1 MHRNCCFI
9 AQELVFHYSM
19 NKKELCYILIVV
31 VMGVSLLLG
40 FAVEVFGIDLG
51 QAAWVAGWVSSP
63 VALAVG
69 FVFAMLFGKAF
80 PDFNKTMSKK
90 LLQYSVIGLGFGMN
104 VDKALASGSEGM
116 MFTIVSVFGTL
127 ALGWLFG
134 RKLLGVDSQTSYLL
148 SSGTAICGGSAIAAV
163 GPIIKARAESMSV
176 ALGVV
181 FILNAIAL
189 FVFPIIGDALSMTM
203 KQFGMWAAIAI
214 HDTSSVVG
222 AGAAYDQMHPELV
235 ASQGVSALEVA
246 TTIKLTRALW
256 IVVLA
261 LVTPFFFRKS
271 LANTADGQ
279 SKPWYSSV
287 PRFIVWFIVAILFNT
302 YILSNASILGDNAAA
317 MGAQFSGAVNKL
329 AKHLITLSLF
339 FIGASLTRET
349 LRSVGLRPLIQGV
362 LLWACI
368 SCVSLAYI
376 FWLE

>member
-1 MHRNCCFI
+1 MHRNWCFI

-40 FAVEVFGIDLG
+40 FTVEVFGIDLG

-235 ASQGVSALEVA
+235 AQQGVSALEVA

-261 LVTPFFFRKS
+261 LVTPFFFRKQ
-271 LANTADGQ
+271 LAAADGTT
-279 SKPWYSSV
+279 KPWYSCV
-287 PRFIVWFIVAILFNT
+287 PRFIIWFVVAILFNT
-302 YILSNASILGDNAAA
+302 YVLSNATLIGDAAA
-317 MGAQFSGAVNKL
+317 EIGTQFSGAVNKL
-329 AKHLITLSLF
+329 AKNLITLSLF
-339 FIGASLTRET
+339 FIGASLTRKT
-349 LRSVGLRPLIQGV
+349 LRYVGLKPLVQGV
-362 LLWACI
+362 MLWI
-368 SCVSLAYI
+368 SISLISLAYI
-376 FWLE
+376 FWI

>member
-1 MHRNCCFI
+1 MHRNKYFI

-51 QAAWVAGWVSSP
+51 KAAWVAGWVSSP

-222 AGAAYDQMHPELV
+222 AGAAYDQMHLELV

>member
-1 MHRNCCFI
+1 
-9 AQELVFHYSM
+9 
-19 NKKELCYILIVV
+19 
-31 VMGVSLLLG
+31 
-40 FAVEVFGIDLG
+40 
-51 QAAWVAGWVSSP
+51 
-63 VALAVG
+63 
-69 FVFAMLFGKAF
+69 
-80 PDFNKTMSKK
+80 MSKK

-271 LANTADGQ
+271 LTATADGQ

-349 LRSVGLRPLIQGV
+349 LRSVGLRPLVQGV
-362 LLWACI
+362 LLWASI

>member
-1 MHRNCCFI
+1 MK
-9 AQELVFHYSM
+9 
-19 NKKELCYILIVV
+19 KKEFCYILIVA

-40 FAVEVFGIDLG
+40 FAVEVFGVDLG
-51 QAAWVAGWVSSP
+51 PAAWVAGWVSSP
-63 VALAVG
+63 VALAIG

-116 MFTIVSVFGTL
+116 LFTIVSVFGTL

-189 FVFPIIGDALSMTM
+189 FVFPVIGDALSMTM
-203 KQFGMWAAIAI
+203 KQFSMWAAIAI

-235 ASQGVSALEVA
+235 AS
-246 TTIKLTRALW
+246 
-256 IVVLA
+256 
-261 LVTPFFFRKS
+261 
-271 LANTADGQ
+271 
-279 SKPWYSSV
+279 
-287 PRFIVWFIVAILFNT
+287 
-302 YILSNASILGDNAAA
+302 
-317 MGAQFSGAVNKL
+317 
-329 AKHLITLSLF
+329 
-339 FIGASLTRET
+339 
-349 LRSVGLRPLIQGV
+349 
-362 LLWACI
+362 
-368 SCVSLAYI
+368 
-376 FWLE
+376 

>member
-1 MHRNCCFI
+1 
-9 AQELVFHYSM
+9 
-19 NKKELCYILIVV
+19 
-31 VMGVSLLLG
+31 
-40 FAVEVFGIDLG
+40 
-51 QAAWVAGWVSSP
+51 
-63 VALAVG
+63 
-69 FVFAMLFGKAF
+69 
-80 PDFNKTMSKK
+80 
-90 LLQYSVIGLGFGMN
+90 MN

-116 MFTIVSVFGTL
+116 LFTIVSVFGTL

-189 FVFPIIGDALSMTM
+189 FVFPVIGDALSMTM
-203 KQFGMWAAIAI
+203 KQFSMWAAIAI

-271 LANTADGQ
+271 LSATADGQ

-302 YILSNASILGDNAAA
+302 YILSNASNLGDNAAA

-349 LRSVGLRPLIQGV
+349 LRSVGLRPLVQGV
-362 LLWACI
+362 LLWVSI
-368 SCVSLAYI
+368 SCISLAYI
-376 FWLE
+376 FWVE

>member
-1 MHRNCCFI
+1 MQKYSN
-9 AQELVFHYSM
+9 LVY
-19 NKKELCYILIVV
+19 VV
-31 VMGVSLLLG
+31 LVAVLTICLLLG
-40 FAVEVFGIDLG
+40 FAVEVFGLNLG
-51 QAAWVAGWVSSP
+51 SASCLATWVSSP
-63 VALAVG
+63 VALMLG
-69 FVFAMLFGKAF
+69 LVFALTFGKAF

-104 VDKALASGSEGM
+104 VYKALESGSEGM
-116 MFTIVSVFGTL
+116 LFTIASVFGTL
-127 ALGWLFG
+127 AIGWLIG
-134 RKLLGVDSQTSYLL
+134 RRLLKVDSQTSYLI

-163 GPIIKARAESMSV
+163 GPVIKAKAESMYV

-181 FILNAIAL
+181 FVLNAVAL
-189 FVFPIIGDALSMTM
+189 FIFPSIGDMLGMTM

-261 LVTPFFFRKS
+261 LVTPFFFKS
-271 LANTADGQ
+271 LQTADGGQ
-279 SKPWYSSV
+279 RKPWYKAV
-287 PRFIVWFIVAILFNT
+287 PKFIIWFVVAILFNT
-302 YILSNASILGDNAAA
+302 YILSNAAVIGDSAAA
-317 MGAQFSGAVNKL
+317 VGAEIGSAINKL

-349 LRSVGLRPLIQGV
+349 LKAVGLRPLIQGV
-362 LLWACI
+362 LLWIII
-368 SCVSLAYI
+368 SCVSLGYI
-376 FWLE
+376 FAVE